1 MTVVK
6 TVAETRVL
14 LELLVYYCIVIAI
27 VAIHRPEAGLR
38 KPEICRGYPFRK
50 TQGKRN
56 TWGVTW

>member
-27 VAIHRPEAGLR
+27 VVIHRPEAGLR
-38 KPEICRGYPFRK
+38 KPEICRGDTLSERHREK
-50 TQGKRN
+50 ETHG
-56 TWGVTW
+56 G